1 MSQPAASKVKT
12 GGVFTLITLIA
23 AAGVANINLAVAN
36 VALPT
41 IGQHFQASQVGV
53 NLVAV
58 GFTLGLAA
66 SVLYLG
72 ALGNKF
78 GRRKLVLIGLALSML
93 FAAAAAWAPTIE
105 VLIAARV
112 LGGVATGMVYPVTL
126 AIITATYQGQQRT
139 RAIAL
144 WSGLGAAASVA
155 GPALTGWLLTFA
167 WWGAGF
173 AITIPLAGVVL
184 VMSFFLPRTPRDPNE
199 KVDNFSG
206 VLSVVMIATLIT
218 AITFAPMPG
227 LGVTAITLGAVS
239 LVAIALFFR
248 RQKKLATPL
257 FDLKIASR
265 PVFWVAAVAGLI
277 VFGSLMGS
285 FFIGQQFLQDV
296 MGYSTLAAGLAI
308 LPSAAGM
315 VAFSPVASWL
325 INRVGSR
332 TTLLIG
338 FVALGSGF
346 LLMLFWAE
354 NTPYALIGIAYFL
367 LGSGVAIA
375 ASPASRAIMVSVPPS
390 QLGMGSATNDLQ
402 RDLGGAIM
410 QSVMGTLLVV
420 RYADDFR
427 SAFAKAPS
435 SDQQELGDKALTE
448 ILSSFSGAEAV
459 AKALPQADS
468 TQLISAAQNA
478 YLAGSNWAFAF
489 ALTAVVIG
497 MILVVVK
504 FPKKADEL
512 ALIASY
518 QGAGGGTAPSGD
530 SAAEGEGGPS
540 STAKTTR

>member
-1 MSQPAASKVKT
+1 MNQRAASKVKA
-12 GGVFTLITLIA
+12 GGAFTLITLIA

-78 GRRKLVLIGLALSML
+78 GRRKLVLIGLTLSMV
-93 FAAAAAWAPTIE
+93 FAAAAAWAPTID

-126 AIITATYQGQQRT
+126 AIITSTYQGQQRT

-184 VMSFFLPRTPRDPNE
+184 VMSFFLPRTPGDPKE
-199 KVDNFSG
+199 KVDSFSG

-227 LGVTAITLGAVS
+227 LGVTAIALGAVS
-239 LVAIALFFR
+239 LVAIALFLR
-248 RQKKLATPL
+248 RQKKITEPL

-265 PVFWVAAVAGLI
+265 PIFWVAAVAGLI

-338 FVALGSGF
+338 FTALGSGF

-354 NTPYALIGIAYFL
+354 NTPYAFIGIAYFL

-410 QSVMGTLLVV
+410 QSIMGTLLVV
-420 RYADDFR
+420 RYAEDFR
-427 SAFAKAPS
+427 AAFAKAPA
-435 SDQQELGDKALTE
+435 SDQQELGDKAITE

-459 AKALPQADS
+459 AKTLPQADS

-478 YLAGSNWAFAF
+478 YLAGSNWAFVFAF
-489 ALTAVVIG
+489 AAVVIG

-504 FPKKADEL
+504 FPNKSEEL

-518 QGAGGGTAPSGD
+518 QGGSGAAPK
-530 SAAEGEGGPS
+530 P
-540 STAKTTR
+540 KR